1 MDETACTK
9 KPKLDDSS
17 VTKPK
22 IIQRPNWFLALQF
35 DNREILDNVKT
46 MQKDVIELQPNLSK
60 ACVPV
65 EKSHITLFVFYVQ
78 NVDKVI
84 EIVSEVVSS
93 HEFQNDTCITV
104 NGTGHFK
111 SQVVFA
117 KMTLDQKI
125 RDLWKE
131 IGMKLAENSL
141 IDSYPKEEDFTPHL
155 TVLKLSRMDF
165 KKRKLNNIKKIPIDL
180 YVNKWQNQHFGY
192 QNINSIQLLSMTK
205 PVQENGYYFC
215 QHTFPLK
222 FVQNRTILEA
232 EATLTLTEAEEKAQ
246 LDAQF
251 NLVFASAKTKLKAKK
266 EIQLQAEA
274 KAKAEA
280 EEKAKIKAEAEANA
294 KLEVEAKAKADAEEK
309 AQLEVEALIEAEAK
323 VKAEAEEEA
332 QLEAEAEEKLRF
344 KAEAAAKA
352 EAKAEAEEKAKVK
365 AEAEATST
373 LTSNKLIYAAITG
386 ATAVITGAYLLRK
399 FKR

>member
-280 EEKAKIKAEAEANA
+280 EEKAKIKAEAEAKA
-294 KLEVEAKAKADAEEK
+294 KLEVEAKTKAEAEEK
-309 AQLEVEALIEAEAK
+309 AQLEAEALIEAEAK

>member
-35 DNREILDNVKT
+35 DNREILDNVRT
-46 MQKDVIELQPNLSK
+46 MQSDVIECQPNLSK

-131 IGMKLAENSL
+131 IGIKLAENSL

-180 YVNKWQNQHFGY
+180 YVDKWQNQHFGY

-232 EATLTLTEAEEKAQ
+232 EATLTLTEAEEKTQ

-274 KAKAEA
+274 KAEA
-280 EEKAKIKAEAEANA
+280 DEKAKIKAEAEAKA
-294 KLEVEAKAKADAEEK
+294 KLEAEAKAKADADKK
-309 AQLEVEALIEAEAK
+309 AQLEAEALIEAEAK
-323 VKAEAEEEA
+323 VKAEAEEEV

-344 KAEAAAKA
+344 KTEAAAKA
-352 EAKAEAEEKAKVK
+352 EAEAEEKAKIK
-365 AEAEATST
+365 TEAEASST